1 MENVPKA
8 LWRGAIFAKFHK
20 LGNLIAI
27 VDYNN
32 ISATDFTKNFTS
44 NTNLIEKF
52 KSFGWKTF

>member
-8 LWRGAIFAKFHK
+8 LWGAAIFAKFHK
-20 LGNLIAI
+20 LGNLII

-44 NTNLIEKF
+44 NTNLEKF
-52 KSFGWKTF
+52 KSFIDGKL